1 MGANFL
7 EITNFCKGMFPDE
20 VIPSFSAFFP
30 PALAPTKQNTRAG
43 KRAAIWR
50 QARGSARKDL
60 GGPNFLFLLV
70 CACLRLHPSLVK
82 QRRRRA
88 AAEMEIRVRCGCGD
102 SSCPEWAVVELQGV
116 VQPQASFSGDIRG
129 LHIGRLCS
137 APSPSSSKGGY
148 TFTVG
153 YHELAGTKVTL
164 KKPLLVLR
172 KKKVGGGAPDQE
184 PPMAAE
190 VELEVIGV
198 IRHKILFKDRPKA
211 LISTAEQGEEGRAA
225 SSKLTPILGTA
236 SSSLMQPCRRFRGP
250 CSSHVQA
257 KFDAVFCVV
266 G

>member
-1 MGANFL
+1 M
-7 EITNFCKGMFPDE
+7 
-20 VIPSFSAFFP
+20 
-30 PALAPTKQNTRAG
+30 
-43 KRAAIWR
+43 
-50 QARGSARKDL
+50 
-60 GGPNFLFLLV
+60 
-70 CACLRLHPSLVK
+70 
-82 QRRRRA
+82 
-88 AAEMEIRVRCGCGD
+88 
-102 SSCPEWAVVELQGV
+102 
-116 VQPQASFSGDIRG
+116 
-129 LHIGRLCS
+129 
-137 APSPSSSKGGY
+137 
-148 TFTVG
+148 G

-184 PPMAAE
+184 PPTAAE

-211 LISTAEQGEEGRAA
+211 LISSNKPIPCLSLRPFASAVTLNFVYENPDRVILFPVFFRAAEQGEEGRAA